1 MKFSFSF
8 SCLRRALPVGLFILT
23 VLPLLA
29 NRFKANNNSGL
40 ESGASWVG
48 GVAPTAGDNA
58 IWDATVSTSANA
70 TNTLGSAA
78 AWNGIVISNP
88 LGAPLVGHGSVQSA
102 GDMVG
107 AGSRFYRLQ
116 IQ

>member
-1 MKFSFSF
+1 M
-8 SCLRRALPVGLFILT
+8 
-23 VLPLLA
+23 LPLLA

-78 AWNGIVISNP
+78 AWNGDRHQGQSP